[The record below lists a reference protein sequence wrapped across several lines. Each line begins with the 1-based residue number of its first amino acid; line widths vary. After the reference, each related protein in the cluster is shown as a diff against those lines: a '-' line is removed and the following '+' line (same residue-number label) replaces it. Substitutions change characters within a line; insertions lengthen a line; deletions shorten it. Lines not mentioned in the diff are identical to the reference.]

1 MAKLDTNLQI
11 TTGMGDSYEMVM
23 TDQYSEIV
31 RTKQVVNN
39 SDGFS
44 TLITVGSSATG
55 LLSAVWQ

>member
-31 RTKQVVNN
+31 RT
-39 SDGFS
+39 
-44 TLITVGSSATG
+44 
-55 LLSAVWQ
+55 